1 MQIYLDFLMVHY
13 LLIGFIKLLIMAQH
27 IVIKKKNHVAT
38 LIATKVN
45 KKRAQ
50 MIVDHAL
57 DKYATYLI
65 AEVVETI
72 TPYNRER
79 NEDRTCLQETFD

>member
-1 MQIYLDFLMVHY
+1 
-13 LLIGFIKLLIMAQH
+13 MAQH
-27 IVIKKKNHVAT
+27 IVIKKKNHVAS

-45 KKRAQ
+45 RKRAEI
-50 MIVDHAL
+50 IVDHAP

-72 TPYNRER
+72 TPYNRDNYENR
-79 NEDRTCLQETFD
+79 EGI

>member
-13 LLIGFIKLLIMAQH
+13 LIIGFIKLLIMAQH
-27 IVIKKKNHVAT
+27 IVIKKKNHVAS

-45 KKRAQ
+45 RKRAET
-50 MIVDHAL
+50 IVDHAP

-72 TPYNRER
+72 TPYNRDNHENR
-79 NEDRTCLQETFD
+79 EGV

>member
-1 MQIYLDFLMVHY
+1 
-13 LLIGFIKLLIMAQH
+13 MAQH
-27 IVIKKKNHVAT
+27 IVIKKKNHVAS

-45 KKRAQ
+45 KKRAK
-50 MIVDHAL
+50 MIVDHAP

-72 TPYNRER
+72 TPYNRDNHENR
-79 NEDRTCLQETFD
+79 ESIQAITH

>member
-1 MQIYLDFLMVHY
+1 
-13 LLIGFIKLLIMAQH
+13 MAQH
-27 IVIKKKNHVAT
+27 IVIKKKNHVAS

-50 MIVDHAL
+50 MIVDHAP

-72 TPYNRER
+72 PPYNRDNHENR
-79 NEDRTCLQETFD
+79 EGI

>member
-1 MQIYLDFLMVHY
+1 ML
-13 LLIGFIKLLIMAQH
+13 QH
-27 IVIKKKNHVAT
+27 VVIKKKNHVAT

-45 KKRAQ
+45 KERAK
-50 MIVDHAL
+50 MIVERAP

-72 TPYNRER
+72 TPYNRGN
-79 NEDRTCLQETFD
+79 NENRESVQEITH

>member
-1 MQIYLDFLMVHY
+1 
-13 LLIGFIKLLIMAQH
+13 MAQH

-50 MIVDHAL
+50 IIVDHAP

-72 TPYNRER
+72 TPYNREN
-79 NEDRTCLQETFD
+79 NENRESIQETTH

>member
-1 MQIYLDFLMVHY
+1 
-13 LLIGFIKLLIMAQH
+13 MAQH

-50 MIVDHAL
+50 MIVGHAP

-65 AEVVETI
+65 AEVIETI
-72 TPYNRER
+72 TPYNRDNHE
-79 NEDRTCLQETFD
+79 N

>member
-1 MQIYLDFLMVHY
+1 
-13 LLIGFIKLLIMAQH
+13 MAQH
-27 IVIKKKNHVAT
+27 VVIKKKNHVAT

-45 KKRAQ
+45 RPRAKK
-50 MIVDHAL
+50 IIEHAP

-65 AEVVETI
+65 AEVVEAI

-79 NEDRTCLQETFD
+79 NEDRTCLQETFN

>member
-1 MQIYLDFLMVHY
+1 
-13 LLIGFIKLLIMAQH
+13 MAQY
-27 IVIKKKNHVAT
+27 IVIKKKNHVAS

-45 KKRAQ
+45 RKRAE
-50 MIVDHAL
+50 MIVDHAP

-72 TPYNRER
+72 TPYNKNTYE
-79 NEDRTCLQETFD
+79 NRTCLQENVN

>member
-1 MQIYLDFLMVHY
+1 
-13 LLIGFIKLLIMAQH
+13 MAQH

-50 MIVDHAL
+50 IIVDHAH

-72 TPYNRER
+72 TPYNKDSHE
-79 NEDRTCLQETFD
+79 NRTCL

>member
-1 MQIYLDFLMVHY
+1 
-13 LLIGFIKLLIMAQH
+13 MAQH

-45 KKRAQ
+45 RPRAKR
-50 MIVDHAL
+50 IIKHAP

-65 AEVVETI
+65 AEVVEAI
-72 TPYNRER
+72 TPYNREN
-79 NEDRTCLQETFD
+79 NEN

>member
-1 MQIYLDFLMVHY
+1 
-13 LLIGFIKLLIMAQH
+13 MAQH

-72 TPYNRER
+72 TPYNRDNHENR
-79 NEDRTCLQETFD
+79 ESI

>member
-1 MQIYLDFLMVHY
+1 MQIYLDSQMELY
-13 LLIGFIKLLIMAQH
+13 KLIGSIKLLIMAQH

-45 KKRAQ
+45 RPRAKR
-50 MIVDHAL
+50 IIEHVP

-65 AEVVETI
+65 AEVVEAI
-72 TPYNRER
+72 TPYNRKS
-79 NEDRTCLQETFD
+79 NEN

>member
-1 MQIYLDFLMVHY
+1 
-13 LLIGFIKLLIMAQH
+13 MAQY
-27 IVIKKKNHVAT
+27 IVIKKKDHVAT

-45 KKRAQ
+45 RKRAQ
-50 MIVDHAL
+50 MIVDHTP

-72 TPYNRER
+72 TPYNRGN
-79 NEDRTCLQETFD
+79 NENRESVQEITH

>member
-1 MQIYLDFLMVHY
+1 
-13 LLIGFIKLLIMAQH
+13 MAQH

-45 KKRAQ
+45 RKRAQ
-50 MIVDHAL
+50 VIVDHAS

-72 TPYNRER
+72 TPYNRDNHENR
-79 NEDRTCLQETFD
+79 ESI

>member
-1 MQIYLDFLMVHY
+1 
-13 LLIGFIKLLIMAQH
+13 MAQH

-45 KKRAQ
+45 RKRAQ
-50 MIVDHAL
+50 IIVDHAP

-72 TPYNRER
+72 TPYNRNTYE
-79 NEDRTCLQETFD
+79 NRTCLQENVN

>member
-1 MQIYLDFLMVHY
+1 
-13 LLIGFIKLLIMAQH
+13 MAQH

-45 KKRAQ
+45 RKRAE
-50 MIVDHAL
+50 MIVDHAP

-65 AEVVETI
+65 AEVVDTI
-72 TPYNRER
+72 TPYNRDNHE
-79 NEDRTCLQETFD
+79 N

>member
-13 LLIGFIKLLIMAQH
+13 LIIGFIKLLIMAQH

-50 MIVDHAL
+50 IIVDHAP

-72 TPYNRER
+72 TPYNRDNHENR
-79 NEDRTCLQETFD
+79 EGI

>member
-1 MQIYLDFLMVHY
+1 
-13 LLIGFIKLLIMAQH
+13 MAQY

-45 KKRAQ
+45 KKRAE
-50 MIVDHAL
+50 MIVEHAP

-72 TPYNRER
+72 TPYNRNTYE
-79 NEDRTCLQETFD
+79 NRTCLQENVN

>member
-1 MQIYLDFLMVHY
+1 
-13 LLIGFIKLLIMAQH
+13 MAQH
-27 IVIKKKNHVAT
+27 IVIKKKNHVAS

-50 MIVDHAL
+50 MIVDHAP

-79 NEDRTCLQETFD
+79 NEDRTCIQETSD

>member
-1 MQIYLDFLMVHY
+1 
-13 LLIGFIKLLIMAQH
+13 MAQH

-45 KKRAQ
+45 KKRAKI
-50 MIVDHAL
+50 IVDHAP

-65 AEVVETI
+65 AEVIETI
-72 TPYNRER
+72 TPYNR
-79 NEDRTCLQETFD
+79 NTYEDRTML

>member
-1 MQIYLDFLMVHY
+1 
-13 LLIGFIKLLIMAQH
+13 MAQH

-50 MIVDHAL
+50 IIVEHAP

-72 TPYNRER
+72 TPYNRNTYE
-79 NEDRTCLQETFD
+79 NRTCLQENVN

>member
-1 MQIYLDFLMVHY
+1 
-13 LLIGFIKLLIMAQH
+13 MAQH

-45 KKRAQ
+45 RQRAN
-50 MIVDHAL
+50 MIVNHAP

-65 AEVVETI
+65 AEVVDTI
-72 TPYNRER
+72 TPYNRKS
-79 NEDRTCLQETFD
+79 NEN

>member
-1 MQIYLDFLMVHY
+1 
-13 LLIGFIKLLIMAQH
+13 MAQH
-27 IVIKKKNHVAT
+27 IVIKKKNHVTT

-65 AEVVETI
+65 AEVVDII
-72 TPYNRER
+72 TPYNRDNHE
-79 NEDRTCLQETFD
+79 N

>member
-1 MQIYLDFLMVHY
+1 
-13 LLIGFIKLLIMAQH
+13 MAQH

-45 KKRAQ
+45 RKRAE
-50 MIVDHAL
+50 MIVDHAP

-65 AEVVETI
+65 AEVVEII
-72 TPYNRER
+72 TPYNRDNHENR
-79 NEDRTCLQETFD
+79 EGI